1 MAKVY
6 VTTPI
11 TPEQARQIRA
21 GDEVIITGEIYTAR
35 DAAHK
40 RMVEDLAN
48 GRPLPFNAEGA
59 VVYYVGPTPP
69 KPGQVIGS
77 AGPTTSY
84 RMDKFT
90 PDMLSQGVKA
100 VIGKGY
106 RSDEVKAALQ
116 EYGAVYLV
124 STGGAGALL
133 ARTIEE
139 AEVVAYEDLGAEAV
153 RRLRVKEFPT
163 ICINDAVGGDQYA
176 AGQSQW
182 VKADA
187 MVKPRL
193 PEAGE

>member
-11 TPEQARQIRA
+11 TPEQIKEIKA
-21 GDEVIITGEIYTAR
+21 GDEVYITGEIYTAR

-40 RMVEDLAN
+40 RMVDDLTA
-48 GRPLPFNAEGA
+48 GKELPFNTEGA
-59 VVYYVGPTPP
+59 VIYYVGPTPP

-84 RMDKFT
+84 RMDKYT
-90 PDMLSQGVKA
+90 NEMLKRGVRA

-106 RSDEVKAALQ
+106 RGDEVKAGFTQ
-116 EYGAVYLV
+116 YGGIYLV

-133 ARTIEE
+133 ARRIEA

-153 RRLRVKEFPT
+153 RRLVVKEFPT
-163 ICINDAVGGDQYA
+163 VCIHDAFGGDQYY

-182 VKADA
+182 VKPDA
-187 MVKPRL
+187 MVKPKK

>member
-11 TPEQARQIRA
+11 SEEQVRQIKA
-21 GDEVIITGEIYTAR
+21 GDEVYITGTIYTAR

-40 RMVEDLAN
+40 RMVDDLAA
-48 GRPLPFNAEGA
+48 GKALPFDAQGA
-59 VVYYVGPTPP
+59 VIYYVGPTPP

-84 RMDKFT
+84 RMDKYT
-90 PDMLSQGVKA
+90 NDMLKQGVKA

-106 RSDEVKAALQ
+106 RSDEVKAGFTQ
-116 EYGAVYLV
+116 YGGAYLT

-133 ARTIEE
+133 ARTIEN

-153 RRLRVKEFPT
+153 RRLSVKDFPT
-163 ICINDAVGGDQYA
+163 VCIHDAFGGDQYFT
-176 AGQSQW
+176 GQSQW

-187 MVKPRL
+187 MVKPKK

>member
-11 TPEQARQIRA
+11 TPDQARQIRA

-40 RMVEDLAN
+40 RMVDDLAN
-48 GRPLPFNAEGA
+48 GRSLPFNADGA
-59 VVYYVGPTPP
+59 VIYYVGPTPP

-90 PDMLSQGVKA
+90 PEMLKQGVKA

-106 RSDEVKAALQ
+106 RSEEVKAALK
-116 EYGAVYLV
+116 EYGGVYLV
-124 STGGAGALL
+124 STGGTGALL

-163 ICINDAVGGDQYA
+163 ICINDAVGGDQYT
-176 AGQSQW
+176 AGQSRW

-187 MVKPRL
+187 MVKPKL